1 MKIKMKKVLC
11 ALFAII
17 LVCAGL
23 SACGKSPC
31 YAKITYSDGSSEML
45 DTKDMKELDR
55 LHYENTY
62 AYNQKYSGN
71 KIEAVD
77 RVSRISSSAILRS
90 RAEID
95 TYKWTFFLDDDNPI
109 IVDLREGT
117 LVKFYGELA
126 GATNGNPLVF
136 VDTIAIIEEK

>member
-23 SACGKSPC
+23 SACEKSPC

-45 DTKDMKELDR
+45 DMKKFCA
-55 LHYENTY
+55 LHYQNKY
-62 AYNQKYSGN
+62 AYNEKYSGN

-77 RVSRISSSAILRS
+77 RISSISSSKSDAIIS
-90 RAEID
+90 TSD
-95 TYKWTFFLDDDNPI
+95 WTFFLDDDNPI
-109 IVDLREGT
+109 IVDLRKGT

-126 GATNGNPLVF
+126 EATNGNPLVF
-136 VDTIAIIEEK
+136 VDTIVIIEEK

>member
-23 SACGKSPC
+23 SACEKSPC
-31 YAKITYSDGSSEML
+31 YAKITYSDGSSETL
-45 DTKDMKELDR
+45 DTKDIKELRD
-55 LHYENTY
+55 LCFENEH
-62 AYNQKYSGN
+62 AYKQKYSGN
-71 KIEAVD
+71 KIEVVD
-77 RVSRISSSAILRS
+77 RVGLINRSS
-90 RAEID
+90 ID
-95 TYKWTFFLDDDNPI
+95 TSEGWTLYLDDDNPI

>member
-1 MKIKMKKVLC
+1 MKIKMKKALC
-11 ALFAII
+11 VLFAII

-23 SACGKSPC
+23 SACEKSPC

-45 DTKDMKELDR
+45 DMKELHD
-55 LHYENTY
+55 LHYQNKY
-62 AYNQKYSGN
+62 AYNAKYSGN

-77 RVSRISSSAILRS
+77 RIHSISSSRS
-90 RAEID
+90 DALISTSD
-95 TYKWTFFLDDDNPI
+95 WTFFLDDDNPI

-126 GATNGNPLVF
+126 EATNGAPLVF
-136 VDTIAIIEEK
+136 VDTIVIIEEE

>member
-17 LVCAGL
+17 LVCTGL

-45 DTKDMKELDR
+45 DSKKLYDL
-55 LHYENTY
+55 YCENEY
-62 AYNQKYSGN
+62 AYKQKYSGN

-77 RVSRISSSAILRS
+77 RISSISSSRSDAIIS
-90 RAEID
+90 TSD
-95 TYKWTFFLDDDNPI
+95 WTFFLDDD
-109 IVDLREGT
+109 
-117 LVKFYGELA
+117 KSYYC
-126 GATNGNPLVF
+126 
-136 VDTIAIIEEK
+136 

>member
-1 MKIKMKKVLC
+1 MKIKMKKALC
-11 ALFAII
+11 VLFAII

-23 SACGKSPC
+23 SACGKSQY

-45 DTKDMKELDR
+45 DSKKLYDLYR
-55 LHYENTY
+55 ENEY
-62 AYNQKYSGN
+62 AYKQKYSGN

-77 RVSRISSSAILRS
+77 RISSISSSRSDAIIS
-90 RAEID
+90 TSD
-95 TYKWTFFLDDDNPI
+95 WTFFLDDDNPI

>member
-1 MKIKMKKVLC
+1 MKIKIKKAFCV
-11 ALFAII
+11 LFAII
-17 LVCAGL
+17 LVCARL
-23 SACGKSPC
+23 SACEKSPC

-109 IVDLREGT
+109 IVDLHEGT

-126 GATNGNPLVF
+126 EATNGNPLVF
-136 VDTIAIIEEK
+136 VDTIVIIEEE

>member
-1 MKIKMKKVLC
+1 MP
-11 ALFAII
+11 
-17 LVCAGL
+17 L
-23 SACGKSPC
+23 SACEKSPC

-45 DTKDMKELDR
+45 DMKKFKD
-55 LHYENTY
+55 LHYQNKY
-62 AYNQKYSGN
+62 AFDEKYSGN

-77 RVSRISSSAILRS
+77 RISSISSSRSDAIIS
-90 RAEID
+90 TSD
-95 TYKWTFFLDDDNPI
+95 WTFFLDDDNPI